1 MLKNSNAENISKF
14 WFGIAHLFPSELE
27 KESKKDNNSAKMN
40 ATMSILKL
48 DDLVK

>member
-1 MLKNSNAENISKF
+1 MQKTFLSFDLGLAISSPLSP
-14 WFGIAHLFPSELE
+14 G
-27 KESKKDNNSAKMN
+27 KESKKDNNSAKMH